1 MRSRS
6 KVERPST
13 TEVYS
18 LEVGAIERNASR
30 RSESRRSHERGA
42 LLGANRSWRLRRQE
56 AEDFALVKDLK
67 DFSRRLQNSKAHR
80 EFNQE
85 PEMLETKTSVGW

>member
-1 MRSRS
+1 MHR
-6 KVERPST
+6 
-13 TEVYS
+13 
-18 LEVGAIERNASR
+18 VGQNPGVVMNVVHCSA
-30 RSESRRSHERGA
+30 
-42 LLGANRSWRLRRQE
+42 ANRSWRLRRQE
-56 AEDFALVKDLK
+56 AEDFALVKGLK